1 MHVLIYI
8 KFCTALVSRERMKNT
23 LITLAEIHYDLGLI
37 GHNEYCERIDIALWL
52 SGQYDSEDPRE
63 LPQGYP
69 PTQQEVLKIQGNS
82 RLLSHPQTEE
92 KFLCMGYWIFTKSD
106 AESYPSVP
114 FGFYKNPKQQ
124 WPKLDPYTG
133 RVYNAKHQE
142 NVQQRL
148 SKADLEKLWS
158 DESLKSLCRE
168 ITVWYQEQFRSYT
181 FPVRNHLRM
190 PKSPMQ

>member
-1 MHVLIYI
+1 
-8 KFCTALVSRERMKNT
+8 MKNT

-37 GHNEYCERIDIALWL
+37 GHNEYCERIDVALWL

-63 LPQGYP
+63 LPHNYS
-69 PTQQEVLKIQGNS
+69 PTQSSPLTVHNNS
-82 RLLSHPQTEE
+82 RIVIHPQTQE
-92 KFLCMGYWIFTKSD
+92 KYLCMGVWIFTKAD

-133 RVYNAKHQE
+133 RIYRSKYQE
-142 NVQQRL
+142 DITQRL
-148 SKADLEKLWS
+148 SKTDLTKLWA
-158 DESLKSLCRE
+158 DENLKSLCRE

-181 FPVRNHLRM
+181 FPVRNHMRM
-190 PKSPMQ
+190 PKSHY